1 MSIQDLYREAILDHY
16 RRPRNRGELADAQ
29 IKFRDTNPLCGDVIE
44 FHIKVDGNNTV
55 QDVRFNGE
63 GCAISQASASMMT
76 QLIKGKSMEWFKQL
90 GKKDVLKMMGIDPG
104 PTRIKCALLPL
115 KVVKAGVYQYLGM
128 LLEKD
133 DYETI

>member
-128 LLEKD
+128 LLEKE

>member
-1 MSIQDLYREAILDHY
+1 MSLQDLYREAILDHY
-16 RRPRNRGELADAQ
+16 RHPRNRGELPDAQ

-55 QDVRFNGE
+55 EDVKFMGE
-63 GCAISQASASMMT
+63 GCAISLASASMMT
-76 QLIKGKSMEWFKQL
+76 QMIKGKNMEWFKQL
-90 GKKDVLKMMGIDPG
+90 GKKDVLKVMGIDPG

-128 LLEKD
+128 LLEKE
-133 DYETI
+133 DYESL

>member
-1 MSIQDLYREAILDHY
+1 MSIEELYREAILDHY
-16 RRPRNRGELADAQ
+16 RRPRNRGDIPDAQ

-76 QLIKGKSMEWFKQL
+76 QLIKGKNMEWFKQL

-115 KVVKAGVYQYLGM
+115 KVVKAGVYQYMGM
-128 LLEKD
+128 QLEKEE
-133 DYETI
+133 YETI

>member
-16 RRPRNRGELADAQ
+16 RRPRNRGEIPEAQ
-29 IKFRDTNPLCGDVIE
+29 IKFRDTNPLCGDVVE

-115 KVVKAGVYQYLGM
+115 KIVKAGVYQYMGM
-128 LLEKD
+128 QLEKE

>member
-1 MSIQDLYREAILDHY
+1 MSLQDLYREAILDHY
-16 RRPRNRGELADAQ
+16 RHPRNRGELPDAQ

-44 FHIKVDGNNTV
+44 FHIKVDGNNSV
-55 QDVRFNGE
+55 EDVKFAGE

-76 QLIKGKSMEWFKQL
+76 QMIKGKNMEWLKQL

-128 LLEKD
+128 MLEKE
-133 DYETI
+133 DYESI